1 MLLAA
6 EGNVMDAV
14 RAYLREMRIGRRIS
28 QDELADAIGLS
39 RRALIDWEMGRTE
52 DIKSGA
58 MIKAIAYLRGAVSD
72 IATLVDASLD
82 RGIELAKERLA
93 IPTVQLSEEHQQQ
106 LQSLA
111 QSIPEERVG
120 EVLAL
125 LEELQRKDK
134 TGEWLNF
141 GRFLRNAE

>member
-1 MLLAA
+1 MFLAA

-58 MIKAIAYLRGAVSD
+58 MIKAIAYLRGAVFD